1 MNRFLVTISMMV
13 GSSAL
18 AASPALDTTPRI
30 AILSAYGPELD
41 VLRAALGSPSTLSAN
56 GVEFT
61 LGNIAG
67 KDVVMFLTGQSMV
80 NAAMNTQLVLDRFNI
95 SQILFSGVAGGVN
108 PNLNIGDVTVAGRW
122 AQYQE
127 VTYAR
132 ETAPGVY
139 APPDWALKY
148 VPTDGAVPIANFGM
162 AYLQTV
168 ETRKAGASATQR
180 KFWFDVDP
188 GLLAVA
194 QGLSSIPL
202 KRCDDK
208 QVCLAH
214 EPKLVVG
221 GNGVSGQTFMDNA
234 AFRTH
239 TYQTLKA
246 NVLDMETASAAMVAY
261 SNSVPFIA
269 FRSLSDLA
277 GGGPG
282 ANEADTFDKIAAD
295 NAANVVLA
303 FLSALK

>member
-1 MNRFLVTISMMV
+1 MNKILMTVGLTIS
-13 GSSAL
+13 SSAL
-18 AASPALDTTPRI
+18 AFSPALDTTPRI

-41 VLRAALGSPSTLSAN
+41 VLKAALKNSKTLGAN

-61 LGNIAG
+61 LGNLAG

-80 NAAMNTQLVLDRFNI
+80 NAAMNTQLVLERFNI
-95 SQILFSGVAGGVN
+95 NRILFSGVAGGVN
-108 PNLNIGDVTVAGRW
+108 PNLNIGDVTVAARW

-139 APPDWALKY
+139 SPPDWALKY
-148 VPTDGAVPIANFGM
+148 VPQANGKPIANFGM

-168 ETRKAGASATQR
+168 ETHKPGSSNIER
-180 KFWFDVDP
+180 KFWFEVDP
-188 GLLAVA
+188 ALLEVA
-194 QGLSSIPL
+194 KSLKSLSL

-208 QVCLAH
+208 NVCLAH

-221 GNGVSGQTFMDNA
+221 GTGVSGQTFMDNA

-239 TYQTLKA
+239 TYRTLEA
-246 NVLDMETASAAMVAY
+246 NVLDMETASTAMVAY
-261 SNSVPFIA
+261 SNAVPFIA

-282 ANEADTFDKIAAD
+282 ANEADIFDKIAAD

-303 FLSALK
+303 FLTALK

>member
-1 MNRFLVTISMMV
+1 MNKILMTL
-13 GSSAL
+13 GLLACSSAL
-18 AASPALDTTPRI
+18 AFTAPLDIKPRI

-41 VLRAALGSPSTLSAN
+41 VLRAALKGSKTLEAN
-56 GVEFT
+56 GVKFT
-61 LGNIAG
+61 LGNLAG

-80 NAAMNTQLVLDRFNI
+80 NAAMNTQLVLERFNI
-95 SQILFSGVAGGVN
+95 SRIQFSGVAGGVN
-108 PNLNIGDVTVAGRW
+108 PNLNIGDVTVAARW

-127 VTYAR
+127 VTFAR
-132 ETAPGVY
+132 ETTPGVY
-139 APPDWALKY
+139 SPPEWALKY
-148 VPTDGAVPIANFGM
+148 VPQANGKPIANFGM

-168 ETRKAGASATQR
+168 ETRKPGSSKIER

-188 GLLAVA
+188 TLLAVA
-194 QGLSSIPL
+194 QGLKSITL

-208 QVCLAH
+208 SVCLSH

-221 GNGVSGQTFMDNA
+221 GTGVSGQTFMDNA

-239 TYQTLKA
+239 TYQTLEA
-246 NVLDMETASAAMVAY
+246 NVLDMETASTAMVAY

-303 FLSALK
+303 FLTALK